1 MGMKLFPYDIFFLY
15 IACKSFMQNVIKI
28 TLIRRLFPEQ
38 TKPIQHLP
46 FHKNVRSFLKTKLT
60 LEEIKES
67 PKKN

>member
-1 MGMKLFPYDIFFLY
+1 
-15 IACKSFMQNVIKI
+15 MQNVIKI
-28 TLIRRLFPEQ
+28 TLIRRLSPEQ

-46 FHKNVRSFLKTKLT
+46 FHKNVRSLLKTKLT